1 MAYVLTRIVS
11 AIPTLF
17 VVVTIIFFVIRATPG
32 DPALAALGDNASA
45 AALDT
50 FRQRMGLYDPLWLQ
64 YWNFISDL
72 AQGNLGVS
80 LASGRGVNAQIAAVV
95 PHTIQLTFSAILV
108 GMVIGIPLGVACA
121 RKPNSPV
128 DYFGRLISLAGLSF
142 PSFFL
147 AIILM
152 YIFAV
157 TLGLFPTVGAGPFND
172 PARNLYH
179 LILPALSLGAIA
191 TAYITR
197 VTRSTV
203 LNTLSEDYVR
213 TAKAKGAPAKRV
225 MFRHA
230 LRPALVPVVSLVG
243 VFSVSLL
250 GGSVMTEIVFARP
263 GLGRTM
269 VQATLQRDYTLL
281 QSCMVVFA
289 VIVIVM
295 NLITDILYG
304 LLDPQVRAGR

>member
-1 MAYVLTRIVS
+1 MAYVLTRIAS

-17 VVVTIIFFVIRATPG
+17 VVVTIIFFLIRSTPG

-50 FRQRMGLYDPLWLQ
+50 FRERMGLYDPLWQQ

-72 AQGNLGVS
+72 ARGDLGVS
-80 LASGRGVNAQIAAVV
+80 LASGREVNTQLIAVI
-95 PHTIQLTFSAILV
+95 PHTLQLTFAAVL
-108 GMVIGIPLGVACA
+108 IGLLIGLPLGVACA
-121 RKPNSPV
+121 RRPNSPI
-128 DYFGRLISLAGLSF
+128 DYFGRVISLTGLSF

-147 AIILM
+147 ALILM
-152 YIFAV
+152 YVFSV
-157 TLGLFPTVGAGPFND
+157 QLGLFPTVGAGAFND
-172 PARNLYH
+172 PVENLYR
-179 LILPALSLGAIA
+179 LVLPAASLGAIA
-191 TAYITR
+191 VAYITR

-203 LNTLSEDYVR
+203 LNTLTEDYVR
-213 TAKAKGAPAKRV
+213 TAKAKGAPAKRI
-225 MFRHA
+225 MTRHA

-243 VFSVSLL
+243 VFSISLI
-250 GGSVMTEIVFARP
+250 GSSVMTEIVFARP

-281 QSCMVVFA
+281 QSTMVVFA
-289 VIVIVM
+289 VIVMAV
-295 NLITDILYG
+295 NLVTDILYG